1 MSTNEN
7 AIIEQGKQAVKSKG
21 KPRGGNSPMIGD
33 NGVNT
38 KPGDNTRYA
47 GILTQLHKWGEVD
60 HANIEALEQRFWQF
74 VDFCG
79 ANDVRVTNQL
89 AYFALGL
96 NKDNVYDWENGRGR
110 TPAHSDFI
118 KKIKSFCSTYREM
131 LGADGRLNPVTL
143 VWWQKNYDGFVD
155 KSEVILT
162 PNNPLGSDSDPAT
175 MAQKYQNALP
185 GAAIE
190 AEGAEE
196 E

>member
-1 MSTNEN
+1 MPTTNEN
-7 AIIEQGKQAVKSKG
+7 AIIEQGKQAIKSKG

-60 HANIEALEQRFWQF
+60 HANIKALEQRFWQF

-110 TPAHSDFI
+110 TSAHSDFI
-118 KKIKSFCSTYREM
+118 KKVKSFCGTYREM

-155 KSEVILT
+155 KSEVVLT

-175 MAQKYQNALP
+175 MAQKYQKALP
-185 GAAIE
+185 GASIE
-190 AEGAEE
+190 AEGE
-196 E
+196 